1 MCPGVMKPGKK
12 LRWLNVSKSML
23 SRVSAKNYLSP
34 IRQKNKKK
42 LSKKKG
48 QDGRASDRV
57 ETEKFV
63 CFSSFSHVFTSW
75 LLLHVLISSLEF
87 LF

>member
-1 MCPGVMKPGKK
+1 MKPGKK

-23 SRVSAKNYLSP
+23 SRVSAKSYLSP
-34 IRQKNKKK
+34 IRQKKKKEEKRK